1 MKKNKFTLQ
10 GILILSLLAASCQ
23 NMAENS
29 LFGEP
34 DSSDGQSDIVEY
46 SVPDTSER
54 IQEDMAADIARQYLA
69 EIPGADSRAAAN
81 RVIESVN
88 AICDSSGQAEQY
100 VVNFTNDGG
109 FVVLSASKDYFPVI
123 AFSETGRYDMTLGNT
138 LYSNELL
145 REHLPIMQHSAGLEQ
160 DVKREIA
167 SQWTSLTAKKE
178 RVSLQ
183 VESRA
188 YEDYGRPQAYYDS
201 LQKWSRAQ
209 NVEMFRWVDYIQTQ
223 EYQNMSDQEKGQII
237 AKLHEYGN
245 GNELFGFNSVI
256 VLREEVKRGESVIY
270 MKTEWNQQGNFN
282 TLVPNDYPLGCT
294 TIAAGQIMRFH
305 EYPSDI
311 PWLKM
316 DNTYGNDYSASF
328 LYDLA
333 LDLKVEFKKDGSS
346 GDVKDVVTAFRNYGY
361 SADLRDH
368 DKSNYSSYISAG
380 LPVFMSGIKS
390 GIFSTKGHA
399 WVCDGKDWGDSY
411 LSIRIM
417 SLDYSDYQYGIA
429 NQMYE
434 CWSKY
439 ELTGLNAMRYHMNWG
454 WGGPNNGFYLDS
466 NIKVTVNG
474 EERNYSKSR
483 KDIIITR

>member
-10 GILILSLLAASCQ
+10 GILILSLLVASCQ
-23 NMAENS
+23 NMTENS
-29 LFGEP
+29 PFGEP
-34 DSSDGQSDIVEY
+34 YSSNVQSDIVEY

-88 AICDSSGQAEQY
+88 VICDSSGQAEQY
-100 VVNFTNDGG
+100 VVNFANDGG

-123 AFSETGRYDMTLGNT
+123 AFSETGCYDMTLGNA
-138 LYSNELL
+138 LYSTELL

-160 DVKREIA
+160 DIKREIA

-183 VESRA
+183 AESRA

-201 LQKWSRAQ
+201 LQKWSQAQ

-256 VLREEVKRGESVIY
+256 VLREEVKRYKSTVL
-270 MKTEWNQQGNFN
+270 MNTQWAQQRGFN
-282 TLVPNDYPLGCT
+282 NRVPNGYPLGCT

-305 EYPSDI
+305 EFPSDI
-311 PWLKM
+311 PWSKM

-333 LDLKVEFKKDGSS
+333 LKIKVKFGENGSS
-346 GDVKDVVTAFRNYGY
+346 GYDTDVEKTLRSYGY
-361 SADLRDH
+361 KTSRKDH
-368 DKSNYSSYISAG
+368 SSSDFFISVSNG
-380 LPVFMSGIKS
+380 MPVYMG
-390 GIFSTKGHA
+390 GVRPDTNKGHA
-399 WVCDGKDWGDSY
+399 WVCDGHDWDDSF

-439 ELTGLNAMRYHMNWG
+439 ELTGVTARYHMNWG
-454 WGGPNNGFYLDS
+454 WGGLNDGFYLDS
-466 NIKVTVNG
+466 NIKVIVNG